1 MAGLAILLFAL
12 YWYLPKAK
20 VVFYLEPQVVN
31 QALELTLDAEATT
44 AAAGSSVLPV
54 QLAAKTVS
62 GSQTVQTTGR
72 KTIGDPAEGGVTIY
86 NKTAGSKTFAAG
98 TLLLGPDK
106 LAFSLDEETTVA
118 SRSATEDGDGVITI
132 TPGKAEA
139 KITAANIGPES
150 NLAADTRLSFKQ
162 FSEDDYYAKTSGLSG
177 GTASEVQAVS
187 QEDLA
192 ELEKSLVDGLINQAK
207 IELGQSLGGDQKVI
221 ETKDKLK
228 LVDKNFSAAEGEP
241 ADELSLT
248 GKREYEG
255 IIYRQAELDLLLKE
269 AIKTKIPDNFLIS
282 EFSGL
287 ELGAVENMSLTVSY
301 EAKLLPRLD
310 LSEIKR
316 NLRGRYP
323 ERVEEYLTSLP
334 QFVSA
339 DIAIY
344 PNLPLVLKTLPRLSK
359 NINLE
364 IKPAP

>member
-1 MAGLAILLFAL
+1 M
-12 YWYLPKAK
+12 
-20 VVFYLEPQVVN
+20 
-31 QALELTLDAEATT
+31 
-44 AAAGSSVLPV
+44 
-54 QLAAKTVS
+54 
-62 GSQTVQTTGR
+62 
-72 KTIGDPAEGGVTIY
+72 
-86 NKTAGSKTFAAG
+86 
-98 TLLLGPDK
+98 
-106 LAFSLDEETTVA
+106 
-118 SRSATEDGDGVITI
+118 
-132 TPGKAEA
+132 
-139 KITAANIGPES
+139 
-150 NLAADTRLSFKQ
+150 
-162 FSEDDYYAKTSGLSG
+162 
-177 GTASEVQAVS
+177 
-187 QEDLA
+187 A

-248 GKREYEG
+248 GKLEYEG